1 MSVIVLPPPSKSPLV
16 TAYLDARLALVEAVI
31 ERLADPASAARMTDP
46 RPAIEHAR
54 DAAIAAGVELPDAQ
68 LAHHAGLSAGE
79 LDLLW
84 LIAAPAIDPAIV
96 TLLRRIDGVGR
107 EIIDASVAARALA
120 PTRLD
125 RQRVLAALEP
135 DAPLRRHAL
144 VRVAGSDRAAGRELT
159 AASWIPGALRG
170 LRALGVRL
178 EGAAT
183 LVTPSIGSADV
194 PLPDRAGELAAVLAG
209 GLAER
214 GPGTALFGG
223 GGLDHPRGVA
233 VYLQGNPGSGRGVL
247 VRAIAGQLGRRLLVV
262 DGARV
267 RHLPAAVL
275 ADVLDAACG
284 EAAAFGELLVVRNA
298 AELALPGAAA
308 APALARALAAH
319 RVVAVLVVNDDAAL
333 AAEVDQLIVF
343 RHQHEIRPQ
352 TVDAAHLWL
361 LNLPPTTELDSGL
374 ELDAFARSLHLTP
387 VQIRA
392 AARAA
397 VLTAGPR
404 PLGAAQLD
412 SAARA
417 QLTQG
422 IGRLAEVQPAT
433 VTLADLVLP
442 DEQRHQIEDV
452 ISAARNRDLVLRRWG
467 LRRTI
472 KRGLSITCLFDGTPG
487 TGKTLAG
494 EVIACE
500 LGLQML
506 RINVA
511 SIVDKYIGE
520 TEKNL
525 TRIFEQARPDT
536 TLLLF
541 DEADSLFTKRT
552 EVTHANDRFS
562 NMNVNVL
569 LQLIER
575 FEGTAILTTNL
586 KKGLDTA
593 FERRITF
600 KVHFERPDAEQRRRI
615 WKLMLPPSV
624 PTAEPI
630 DYERLARL
638 DLSGGEI
645 KNAVLRAAYA
655 AARERSELRMRHL
668 TAAAA
673 AEAASTGRVYFDT
686 SPSA

>member
-1 MSVIVLPPPSKSPLV
+1 MLVLPPPQLVPLV
-16 TAYLDARLALVEAVI
+16 AAYLDARLALVEAVL
-31 ERLADPASAARMTDP
+31 ERLADPASATRMIDP
-46 RPAIEHAR
+46 RPAIERAR
-54 DAAIAAGVELPDAQ
+54 AAAIEAGVDLPDAQ
-68 LAHHAGLSAGE
+68 LARTAGLSAAE

-96 TLLRRIDGVGR
+96 TLLRRADPSGGR
-107 EIIDASVAARALA
+107 DWVDAATAARALA
-120 PTRLD
+120 ATRLD
-125 RQRVLAALEP
+125 RQAVFASLEP
-135 DAPLRRHAL
+135 DAPLRRRAL
-144 VRVAGSDRAAGRELT
+144 IRVANGDRAIGRDLT
-159 AASWIPGALRG
+159 PASWLPGALRG
-170 LRALGVRL
+170 GRAIGARL
-178 EGAAT
+178 EGSCT
-183 LVTPSIGSADV
+183 LITPSIAAADV
-194 PLPDRAGELAAVLAG
+194 PLPDRAAELSAVLAG
-209 GLAER
+209 GVADTIE
-214 GPGTALFGG
+214 PPPLFGV
-223 GGLDHPRGVA
+223 GGLDHPRGIA
-233 VYLQGNPGSGRGVL
+233 VYLQGNPGSGRSVL
-247 VRAIAGQLGRRLLVV
+247 LRAIAGQLGRRILLL
-262 DGARV
+262 DGARL
-267 RHLPAAVL
+267 RHLPASVA
-275 ADVLDAACG
+275 ADIVDAACG
-284 EAAAFGELLVVRNA
+284 EAAAHGELLAIRNA
-298 AELALPGAAA
+298 HDVAVPTAAA
-308 APALARALAAH
+308 APALARAISAHAA
-319 RVVAVLVVNDDAAL
+319 VVILIVADDAPL
-333 AAEVDQLIVF
+333 AAEVEQLIVF
-343 RHQHEIRPQ
+343 RHLHEIRPQ
-352 TVDAAHLWL
+352 AVDAAHVWL
-361 LNLPPTTELDSGL
+361 LNLPPTTELDTGL
-374 ELDAFARSLHLTP
+374 ELESFARSLHLSP

-392 AARAA
+392 AARSA

-404 PLGAAQLD
+404 PLGVAQLD

-417 QLTQG
+417 QLAQG
-422 IGRLAEVQPAT
+422 IGRLAEVQAAT
-433 VTLADLVLP
+433 FTLADLILA
-442 DEQRHQIEDV
+442 DEARSQVEDV

-525 TRIFEQARPDT
+525 TKIFEQARPDT

-552 EVTHANDRFS
+552 EVNHANDRYS

-600 KVHFERPDAEQRRRI
+600 KITFERPDAEQRLKI
-615 WKLMLPPSV
+615 WQIMLPRSV
-624 PTAEPI
+624 PTAEVI
-630 DYERLARL
+630 DYDRLSRL

-655 AARERSELRMRHL
+655 AAREGTNLRMRHL
-668 TAAAA
+668 TAASAQ
-673 AEAASTGRVYFDT
+673 EAASTGRVYFDA
-686 SPSA
+686 SPA